1 MIDYIIYFALTIGI
15 LVFIHELGHF
25 LAAKLNKIRADVF
38 SIGFGKRLFGWNKIN
53 GFTFGSLPDDLEL
66 GDHTD
71 YRLCILPLGG
81 YVKIAGMVD
90 ESFDTKFTETPPEPY
105 EFRSKSTPTKLF
117 VISAGVLMNLLLTVI
132 IFWSL
137 NFFQGKLVRETTTV
151 GYIENESFA
160 DKVGFETGD
169 KVLKINGEA
178 VNNWEEL
185 INALIIENLGKN
197 IDVDLIRNGE
207 ETTITVPKELI
218 VEAAQDEV
226 FLPSNFEQP
235 LITEVVKDS
244 PADDAGIK
252 NGDILLKLKNIPLY
266 TRAQT
271 TDIISSNIDMELPL
285 VLLRDKDT
293 VFTSVTPG
301 LDGKIGVAIMDMYTG
316 PHTYHTY
323 SFFGAFS
330 KSYSDIK
337 QYTILT
343 FTMLHNV
350 ITGKIKF
357 NQAFGGPVK
366 IAKYAARSADSGL
379 ISFLFFLSMLSLSLA
394 IINILPFPVLDGGHF
409 LIIVIEGIIRREIPV
424 KVKVAIQNTGFILL
438 LLLMGFIIYN
448 DIISL

>member
-1 MIDYIIYFALTIGI
+1 
-15 LVFIHELGHF
+15 
-25 LAAKLNKIRADVF
+25 
-38 SIGFGKRLFGWNKIN
+38 
-53 GFTFGSLPDDLEL
+53 
-66 GDHTD
+66 
-71 YRLCILPLGG
+71 
-81 YVKIAGMVD
+81 MVD

-207 ETTITVPKELI
+207 EMTITVPKELI